1 MMKVLTTSGY
11 KNIED
16 CSIGE
21 QLIAY
26 DVYDGHEIVNEL
38 LGKEWMSPDS
48 LQDIYEDTID
58 ENGNTISV
66 LVKTKEELYI
76 EIYGDIK
83 FYNINNTWILYGNQS
98 IWANLNVVHVKD
110 LQIGDTVYNGT
121 DGDVTIT
128 SIEEVTEIGW
138 WRLSVSGDH
147 SYIAD
152 NLTLHNASRYWV
164 GGGSSSA
171 WNATTNTNWGST
183 SGGANNASV
192 PTSADDVTF
201 DGAGANGNTPSLI
214 SSSFTILSLNI
225 TLGYTSTMTHNTD
238 LSIAGNITLTTNYTI
253 AGSSSLILTASS
265 TINTN
270 GKTWP
275 NSFSI
280 TGNVIT
286 ITLTSN
292 LSISG
297 TLNSSSNGSTFNRT
311 VSEILTIGNGIS
323 ITNGSISGTAAIYLT
338 GGTWSTNNIARPI
351 GSSNGVFINGN
362 VTLGTIASLQNSTLT
377 LLSGSLTT
385 TGSTL
390 GLLGSI
396 TFHSS
401 LSGITWNNITTTTT
415 SVSMTLNH
423 NLNLNGTLSSTVTA
437 TINRTTAEVINCVGL
452 STTLATNISGTAD
465 IYLTGGTWEADS
477 ASYVS
482 NNLFLNGNIT
492 LGSLTNPFSNIG
504 GGTLTYLSGT
514 ISLIAAHQTRV
525 VGSCSLN
532 TFGMSF
538 NNFTIGLAASIVT
551 LISDLTINGLYTQAT
566 TGTFST
572 SNSSNVIIYGGIF
585 MIAGMTSGTANIYL
599 RGGSWTSVA
608 NSYVTNNLFLDGFV
622 TLSSNIYYSTST
634 MTYNSGII
642 NSTGTILTINASCT
656 IINFSSIPLRQVLIT
671 AGQTITMNEF
681 FTGNASQICQV
692 YSTITNINYT
702 ITFLDRFEKI
712 AKHVAVLNATIT
724 NRMQLLIITKYKS
737 NFNRGTNIGV
747 RYINQSPNGFA
758 KNENLVTGSK
768 NYPPMLKLV
777 SDPNFVKQA

>member
-1 MMKVLTTSGY
+1 MKVLTTSGY
-11 KNIED
+11 KNIQD

-26 DVYDGHEIVNEL
+26 DVYDGHEIINEL

-48 LQDIYEDTID
+48 FQDIYEDTID
-58 ENGNTISV
+58 ESGNTISV

-98 IWANLNVVHVKD
+98 IWANLNVVHVKN
-110 LQIGDTVYNGT
+110 LQIGDTIYNGT
-121 DGDVTIT
+121 DADVTIT
-128 SIEEVTEIGW
+128 SIEQVTGIGW

-147 SYIAD
+147 SFIAD
-152 NLTLHNASRYWV
+152 DLTLHNASRYWV

-171 WNATTNTNWGST
+171 WNATTNTNWGSA

-225 TLGYTSTMTHNTD
+225 TLGYTSTMTHNTN
-238 LSIAGNITLTTNYTI
+238 LTIAGNITLTTGYTI
-253 AGSSSLILTASS
+253 AGASSLIITANS

-270 GKTWP
+270 GKIWP

-280 TGNVIT
+280 TSNST
-286 ITLTSN
+286 ITLTSDLN
-292 LSISG
+292 ISG
-297 TLNSSSNGSTFNRT
+297 TLNNSANNTTINRT
-311 VSEILTIGNGIS
+311 TSQILTTGNGVS
-323 ITNGSISGTAAIYLT
+323 ITNGSIAGSSPIYIT
-338 GGTWSTNNIARPI
+338 GGTWSSTTVANPLS
-351 GSSNGVFINGN
+351 SSNGVFINGN
-362 VTLGTIASLQNSTLT
+362 VTLGTFASLQGTTLT
-377 LLSGSLTT
+377 LVSGTLTT

-390 GLLGSI
+390 GLLGAI
-396 TFHSS
+396 TFNSS
-401 LSGITWNNITTTTT
+401 LSGTTWNNITTNNNV
-415 SVSMTLNH
+415 VSMTLNH
-423 NLNLNGTLSSTVTA
+423 NLNLNGTLSITVGT
-437 TINRTTAEVINCVGL
+437 TINKTTSEVINCVGL
-452 STTLATNISGTAD
+452 STTLGINISGTAD

-477 ASYVS
+477 AAYVA

-492 LGSLTNPFSNIG
+492 LGSSVNPFSNIG

-525 VGSCSLN
+525 LGSSSLD

-538 NNFTIGLAASIVT
+538 NNFTIGLAGITVT

-566 TGTFST
+566 TGAFST
-572 SNSSNVIIYGGIF
+572 SNGSKVVIYGGIF
-585 MIAGMTSGTANIYL
+585 MIAGMTLGTADIYL
-599 RGGSWTSVA
+599 RGGTWTSVA
-608 NSYVTNNLFLDGFV
+608 NSYVTNNLFLDGFI
-622 TLSSNIYYSTST
+622 TLSSSIYYSTST

-656 IINFSSIPLRQVLIT
+656 IINFGSIPLRQVLIT

-681 FTGNASQICQV
+681 FTGNSSQICQV

-702 ITFLDRFEKI
+702 ITFLDGFEKI

-747 RYINQSPNGFA
+747 RYINQLPNGFA
-758 KNENLVTGSK
+758 KNENFVTGSK
-768 NYPPMLKLV
+768 NHAPMFKLV
-777 SDPNFVKQA
+777 GDPNFVKQA